1 MLLISLA
8 NSLISIDLYPNPYF
22 SKSPAHIYTPLW
34 LQLPDAYLHT
44 SYRLLVLIGSPM
56 QALLLFVR
64 APLQPVAAAALHVLW
79 NHPHRHL
86 LQQVL

>member
-1 MLLISLA
+1 
-8 NSLISIDLYPNPYF
+8 
-22 SKSPAHIYTPLW
+22 
-34 LQLPDAYLHT
+34 
-44 SYRLLVLIGSPM
+44 M